1 MACALFA
8 VASAQAQ
15 APRTLSYQGVL
26 TDPSGRPLSG
36 DHRLTVR
43 IYDAATGGHVL
54 HSESFLT
61 SMNSGLFNV
70 ILGEQKAISSTM
82 QFESPYWVGVSV
94 DESGEF
100 NPRTKLTSV
109 PFAMHADAASS
120 LSPGA
125 TGAVTGINGKTGDL
139 QIKAGDGVNIEQV
152 ENTITISAVNPTIL
166 RGSSP
171 QQTFVNSLAGTANQV
186 YVNGGTAALTGNITL
201 TLPQSIATSSSPSFS
216 GMTLSGLSSAG
227 VVHNSASGAL
237 STSLIVNADVSSS
250 AAIADTKLATISTS
264 GKVSNS
270 ATTATSAN
278 TANAIVARDANG
290 DFTAHTVTAN
300 LTGNVTGNLTGN
312 VTGNVSGNLTG
323 NVTGNV
329 TGDLTG
335 NVNGNVTGNLSGNV
349 TGNVTGD
356 LVGNVTGNLTGDV
369 TGNVS
374 GTSANVTGVV
384 SEVHGGTNQSS
395 YAAGD
400 MLYAS
405 GANTLTK
412 LGIGTNGTVLTVS
425 GSGIPA
431 WTPLPIVAPVAASYL
446 VISNDATLT
455 NERALVVGAGLSLA
469 DGGANGSAIISNT
482 GVLSVTGTTNQVNV
496 SGSSG
501 NVTFSL
507 PQNIHTGASPTF
519 VGMTLSGLAGSS
531 TATDVVVSNGGQ
543 LATRTVSSFNDTYW
557 ARSGN
562 AGTAVGTDYIGTSD
576 NQALDL
582 RVNAASSVRLGTNGS
597 LQRDASGD
605 PRGQDANDLQRT
617 RSTSDQVASGMN
629 AAIGGGDGNTASG
642 IYSRVGGGQFNVANF
657 DYTSVG
663 GGYLNQSTNFY
674 SAISGGFMNTS
685 SNYFSFVGGGQS
697 NVASGYSSAIAGGY
711 NNHAAS
717 DYTTVS
723 GGYSN
728 FATVNYGTVGGGF
741 FNRGLADYVT
751 IGGGYNNETDNSYT
765 TIGGGN
771 SNSTSGLSSV
781 VSGGNSNQ
789 ANGDYSLVGG
799 GSSNNASGY
808 GSVISGGVA
817 NITSPTAAF
826 SSTNGLASYATNYG
840 QHVQASG
847 AFFAIGDAQS
857 SVFVE
862 RGTTMST
869 SPVNLTL
876 DGGTAEL
883 NVQPNMTMAFHI
895 LIAARDVSGN
905 SATFTVEGNAANNG
919 GVVSISGVS
928 TNTYVNGFTTGS
940 VNIGATGS
948 TINITVSDSN
958 GSAPVRWVARVTTA
972 EVSF

>member
-1 MACALFA
+1 MKQVSSFLTAMACALFA

-43 IYDAATGGHVL
+43 IYDAATGGHIL

-109 PFAMHADAASS
+109 PFAMHADAAAS

-125 TGAVTGINGKTGDL
+125 TGAVTGINGKSGDL

-290 DFTAHTVTAN
+290 DFSAHTVTAN
-300 LTGNVTGNLTGN
+300 LAGNVTGN
-312 VTGNVSGNLTG
+312 
-323 NVTGNV
+323 
-329 TGDLTG
+329 LTG

-349 TGNVTGD
+349 TGNVVGD
-356 LVGNVTGNLTGDV
+356 LVGNVTGDLTGNV

-374 GTSANVTGVV
+374 GTASNVTRVV
-384 SEVHGGTNQSS
+384 TERHGGTNQRS

-405 GANTLTK
+405 GVNTLAK
-412 LGIGTNGTVLTVS
+412 LGIGTNGTVLTSSAS
-425 GSGIPA
+425 GLPA
-431 WTPLPIVAPVAASYL
+431 WAPLPIVAPVAASYL

-501 NVTFSL
+501 NVTFGL
-507 PQNIHTGASPTF
+507 PQDIHTGASPTF
-519 VGMTLSGLAGSS
+519 IGMTLSGLAASS

-562 AGTAVGTDYIGTSD
+562 AGTAVGTDYIGTND

-617 RSTSDQVASGMN
+617 RSSSDQVASGMN

-642 IYSRVGGGQFNVANF
+642 IYSHVGGGQFNIANF

-717 DYTTVS
+717 DYTTIP
-723 GGYSN
+723 GGYNN

-789 ANGDYSLVGG
+789 ANGDYSHVGG

-808 GSVISGGVA
+808 GSVIPGGVA

-847 AFFAIGDAQS
+847 AFVAIGDAQS

-862 RGTTMST
+862 RGTTLST
-869 SPVNLTL
+869 APVNLTL
-876 DGGTAEL
+876 DGGTTEL